1 MADTITLKELKP
13 GDIILFSPTD
23 ELISKLIVF
32 LTHSQV
38 SHTGMSDYN
47 PGYVLN
53 EEGDGALRRFLAAP
67 GERTMYVR
75 RLKNA
80 PDTSKVADIAKEYVD
95 QNIPYPKSNLLFLG
109 IYILAG
115 DFIPNNIA
123 GNLIKSVIKVACYEL
138 IKFANELQFHD
149 SKNPMVC
156 SQFAA
161 ACYDQA
167 AMKYGPEYKIHYNEK
182 VGTIPSLLRQIIEQ
196 LEGDGD
202 KTYAEEEPA
211 KGHLLLG
218 AAAGT
223 STDPAALDA
232 APEED
237 VEESL
242 QKLLDCMMEKE
253 QEIKESENRDQEAP
267 LCCVGAKHDRISD
280 DVIMSF
286 YKYAKLVL
294 QIFGP
299 KKASDTNSET
309 DADLKADN
317 GINADTGF
325 TLEAGHKS
333 IVSAE
338 EIKKVLTELMQFQE
352 TFVTPQDLLVNTTNL
367 EDMGILTYTQE
378 ELDSYREN

>member
-1 MADTITLKELKP
+1 MADTITLQELKP
-13 GDIILFSPTD
+13 GDIILFSPSD
-23 ELISKLIVF
+23 ELISKIIVL

-80 PDTSKVADIAKEYVD
+80 PDTSKVADIAKAYVD
-95 QNIPYPKSNLLFLG
+95 RNIPYPKSNLLFLG

-115 DFIPNNIA
+115 DFIPNNLA

-149 SKNPMVC
+149 SKDPMVC

-182 VGTIPSLLRQIIEQ
+182 VGTIPSLIRQIIAQ
-196 LEGDGD
+196 LEGDGE
-202 KTYAEEEPA
+202 KTFTAENPVPINATSEPE
-211 KGHLLLG
+211 KEHLLLG
-218 AAAGT
+218 AAA
-223 STDPAALDA
+223 PEHNV
-232 APEED
+232 EED
-237 VEESL
+237 L

-253 QEIKESENRDQEAP
+253 NQVQATP
-267 LCCVGAKHDRISD
+267 LMSVGAKHDRISD
-280 DVIMSF
+280 DLIMSL
-286 YKYAKLVL
+286 YQYAKLVL
-294 QIFGP
+294 RIFGP
-299 KKASDTNSET
+299 KKSEADTDTNT
-309 DADLKADN
+309 ND
-317 GINADTGF
+317 GADTTSEF
-325 TLEAGHKS
+325 FLETGHKS

-378 ELDSYREN
+378 ELDSYKEDK